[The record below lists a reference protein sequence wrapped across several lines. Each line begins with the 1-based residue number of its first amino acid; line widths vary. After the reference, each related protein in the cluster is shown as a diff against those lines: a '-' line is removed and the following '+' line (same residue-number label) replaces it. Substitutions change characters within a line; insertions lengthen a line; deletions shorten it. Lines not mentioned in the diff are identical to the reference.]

1 MNKKKKSYLI
11 YHPLILA
18 IYPLLFFYSN
28 NQSELKIGVIITPI
42 IISLVCSSVLWLL
55 ARLVLRNWRTSGIF
69 VSLILFI
76 FFSYGHVAI
85 LLKNVFIPIGS
96 EIIIGPHKILLP
108 LFGLLIGFVFLKLF
122 KSKSGW
128 FSLNKLLNIILLTL
142 LLGQVFLILKQ
153 EKDVVKKSNVA
164 DQEKMVEVKD
174 LDNDTPDIYYI
185 ILDAYARADILEE
198 LYEYDNS
205 EFIERLEKL
214 GFFVSDE
221 ASSNYS
227 QTFLSLSSSL
237 NMEYVNYFTD
247 QLGKDS
253 RSSNLAHDMI
263 GDSSVTRFLKERGY
277 KIINFASGWGPTDRM
292 VAADINYMNTNTFEF
307 LGQRLDL
314 NEFYIVFLQTTA
326 LTPFIQDPLI
336 DQARSNVLYAF
347 DKLTEIPYQRDKK
360 MVIAHFNSPHPPY
373 LFDENG
379 EEIPETVLEMA
390 GESFS
395 DRENYLKQLKFV
407 NKRIADTLEKI
418 IERSQE
424 KPLIV
429 LQADHGPASILGHP
443 HKWTRPPSSEGI
455 KERLSIL
462 YAYYNPKGNDLFGE
476 KTTPVNTF
484 RLIFDRYFET
494 EYGRLDDASY
504 FSDYNNMY
512 EFFEITDNLGV
523 GE

>member
-1 MNKKKKSYLI
+1 MNKKKKAYLI

-28 NQSELKIGVIITPI
+28 NQSELKIGVILAPLM
-42 IISLVCSSVLWLL
+42 ISLVCLSGLWLL
-55 ARLVLRNWRTSGIF
+55 VRLVLRSWRTNGIF
-69 VSLILFI
+69 VSFLLFI
-76 FFSYGHVAI
+76 FFSYGHAAR
-85 LLKNVFIPIGS
+85 LLKDVFIPIGS
-96 EIIIGPHKILLP
+96 GLVIGPHKILLP
-108 LFGLLIGFVFLKLF
+108 LVGLSIGFIFLKLF

-128 FSLNKLLNIILLTL
+128 FGLNKLLNLIFLIL
-142 LLGQVFLILKQ
+142 LLGQVFLIVKQ
-153 EKDVVKKSNVA
+153 EKDMVKKSDVT
-164 DQEKMVEVKD
+164 DQKEVFEVKD
-174 LDNDTPDIYYI
+174 LDVNSPDIYYI

-221 ASSNYS
+221 ANSNYS

-253 RSSNLAHDMI
+253 ENTNLTYDMI
-263 GDSSVTRFLKERGY
+263 GDSNVTRFLKQRGY
-277 KIINFASGWGPTDRM
+277 KIINFASGWGPTNQL
-292 VAADINYMNTNTFEF
+292 VAADVNYMNTTTFEF
-307 LGQRLDL
+307 LGQSLNL

-326 LTPFIQDPLI
+326 LAPFIQDSLI

-407 NKRIADTLEKI
+407 NKRIANTLEKI

-443 HKWTRPPSSEGI
+443 HRWTRPHSSEGI

-462 YAYYNPKGNDLFGE
+462 YAYYDPKGNDLFGE

-484 RLIFDRYFET
+484 RLIFDKYFGT

-504 FSDYNNMY
+504 FSNYNNMY
-512 EFFEITDNLGV
+512 EFFEITDELGV